1 MHFSDLASTVV
12 VIALVSFF
20 GLILGKIKIKSFSLG
35 IGGVLFAGIIV
46 AWSFKN
52 YLGVDLNEGSYF
64 PQTLHFV
71 QEFGLILFVY
81 AIGNQVGPAFFA
93 SFKSSGV
100 KLLGL
105 ATLIVVLGCSVA
117 FGFHKIGNLPLADT
131 LGVYSGAVTN
141 TPALGASQSMLRDIT
156 VPQITHGK
164 RFDLFDEELSGVCG
178 KAAGDMSCLSSDK
191 ADEYRNK
198 ANKMIEGRIT
208 SGYAVAYPFGILGIF
223 LTIVLMK
230 IIFKISIPDEG
241 RKFDEAKTKLRK
253 SISAVNVELTNE
265 KLFGKKLLEIPELAD
280 SRVICS
286 RIKRAGELH
295 VPHAEMP
302 VEKGDILHLVG
313 EESLVKAAAPNIG
326 QEVQVS
332 MSTKGTNMRSVRV
345 VVTHEKVLGKSI
357 ADMQLKE
364 KYEVVVSR
372 LVRTGVELIPDD
384 HQVLQFGDVLNIV
397 GNSADIDAVAKLL
410 GDSKQKMMQVNMM
423 PVFIGIFLGVI
434 VGCIEIPIPGM
445 TASLKLGL
453 AGGPLVVALVLA
465 RYGSSITMGR
475 MSWFI
480 PISANNAVRELGIV
494 LFLSCVGIVA
504 GGKFTETVATKA
516 GLMMMLY
523 GACITFIPL
532 FITGLIAIGVMKLNY
547 LSVSGMFAGSCTD
560 PPALAFANSL
570 HTNSEATSLGY
581 ATVYPLTMFLRILSP
596 QLIVILA
603 LMVD

>member
-1 MHFSDLASTVV
+1 
-12 VIALVSFF
+12 
-20 GLILGKIKIKSFSLG
+20 
-35 IGGVLFAGIIV
+35 
-46 AWSFKN
+46 
-52 YLGVDLNEGSYF
+52 
-64 PQTLHFV
+64 
-71 QEFGLILFVY
+71 
-81 AIGNQVGPAFFA
+81 
-93 SFKSSGV
+93 
-100 KLLGL
+100 
-105 ATLIVVLGCSVA
+105 
-117 FGFHKIGNLPLADT
+117 
-131 LGVYSGAVTN
+131 
-141 TPALGASQSMLRDIT
+141 MLRDIT
-156 VPQITHGK
+156 VPQITQGK
-164 RFDLFDEELSGVCG
+164 NFSLFDEELSGVCG
-178 KAAGDMSCLSSDK
+178 GEKGDMSCLSSDK
-191 ADEYRNK
+191 AEEYKNK
-198 ANKMIEGRIT
+198 ANKLIEGRIT

-241 RKFDEAKTKLRK
+241 KKFDEAKTRLRK

-265 KLFGKKLLEIPELAD
+265 ALFGKKLLEIPELAD

-313 EESLVKAAAPNIG
+313 EESLVKAAVPNIG

-372 LVRTGVELIPDD
+372 LVRSGVELIPDD
-384 HQVLQFGDVLNIV
+384 HQILQFGDVLNIV

-465 RYGSSITMGR
+465 RFGSSMTMGR
-475 MSWFI
+475 MSWFM
-480 PISANNAVRELGIV
+480 PISANNALRELGIV